1 MARGLLCFQSGRVV
15 TEGNMTRLRVS
26 FGVSLLV
33 AGVIVPRAVG
43 AQPGVIVQPYTAV
56 LPEHLQLGDQHYEA
70 SVAGFEA
77 YLDSIKST
85 DPGLWGQIAPDV
97 ARLDSRERSAR
108 SALIFG
114 VVAGVATAIYGFAS
128 TDNCVGPTLSDPNF
142 GADSATWGA
151 CNQRNISKMA
161 TFSFLGAG
169 IMVVGGVISYASRPG
184 RQDLLDLV
192 NKHNRLSKQ
201 PLQLQLGYDPAQ
213 RFAFSGAAVSF

>member
-1 MARGLLCFQSGRVV
+1 LLWFRSGRIV
-15 TEGNMTRLRVS
+15 TEGDMTRLRLW
-26 FGVSLLV
+26 FGVSLLS
-33 AGVIVPRAVG
+33 AGLVVPRAAR
-43 AQPGVIVQPYTAV
+43 AQPGVIVQPYNTT
-56 LPEHLQLGDQHYEA
+56 LPEQLQVGDQHYDA

-77 YLDSIKST
+77 YLDSIKES

-97 ARLDSRERSAR
+97 ARLQSRQDSAKA
-108 SALIFG
+108 ALVFG

-128 TDNCVGPTLSDPNF
+128 TDNCVAPALGDPTF
-142 GADSATWGA
+142 GADADAWGA
-151 CNQRNISKMA
+151 CNQRNVSKMA

-169 IMVVGGVISYASRPG
+169 IMVVGGVIAYASHPG

-213 RFAFSGAAVSF
+213 RFAFTGATVSF